1 MFDIFNVIGE
11 ILVLV
16 FLYLTTNRYHRLVKL
31 ERLENTGISA
41 EKYNAYDKRLRLE
54 CVLFIVVIGSATIL
68 NKFTNVLIVVF
79 FMLILGLTLKA
90 LINKCFSIPE

>member
-1 MFDIFNVIGE
+1 MFDIFNIIGE

-16 FLYLTTNRYHRLVKL
+16 FLYLTSNRYHRLVKL
-31 ERLENTGISA
+31 ERLENTGTSA
-41 EKYNAYDKRLRLE
+41 EKYNAYDKLLRLE
-54 CVLFIVVIGSATIL
+54 SVLFVVIIGSATIL
-68 NKFTNVLIVVF
+68 NKFANALIVAF

>member
-1 MFDIFNVIGE
+1 MFDIFNIIGE

-16 FLYLTTNRYHRLVKL
+16 FLYLTSNRYYRLVKL

-54 CVLFIVVIGSATIL
+54 CILFIVVIGSATIL
-68 NKFTNVLIVVF
+68 NKFVSILMVTLLI
-79 FMLILGLTLKA
+79 LILGVTFKL
-90 LINKCFSIPE
+90 LINKFYPIPE